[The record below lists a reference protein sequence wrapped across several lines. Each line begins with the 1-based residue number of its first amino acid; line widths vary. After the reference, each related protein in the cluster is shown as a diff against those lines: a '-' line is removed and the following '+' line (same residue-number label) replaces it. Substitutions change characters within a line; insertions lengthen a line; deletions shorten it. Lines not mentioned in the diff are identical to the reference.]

1 MEENTSPVYIIT
13 TNPSDSNSPAVDS
26 INTIALASN
35 SPAVDSIDTPT
46 QASNSPAGDCIN
58 TQTRVKVN
66 TNEYNST
73 INVSESVRI
82 QSNKDLDSV
91 GDSAKT
97 VIHIVKGDEEDQNQ
111 FEVDLSHAYGESVS
125 EETLQIDSQDV
136 AIESDSSVKGDGSPP
151 TKRRRGK

>member
-13 TNPSDSNSPAVDS
+13 TNTSDSNSPAVDS

-58 TQTRVKVN
+58 TPTRAKAN

-73 INVSESVRI
+73 INVSES
-82 QSNKDLDSV
+82 NKDLESV

-125 EETLQIDSQDV
+125 EETLRIDSQDV
-136 AIESDSSVKGDGSPP
+136 AIESDSSVKGDCSPP